1 MQKGSLIRSS
11 RRQGPDVWE
20 YRWRESCSGKTR
32 RHRRI
37 VIGTINT
44 LKDETAALKAIT
56 ALRRDINI
64 NDRRLS
70 TKPLR
75 LAELVEHYRQREL
88 AEDKEWKTLST
99 RVTYEGYLRKW
110 IVPRWGATNLS
121 AIRAVEVELWLRTLP
136 LARASRA
143 KIRNLMSVLFNHARR
158 HDFID
163 RNPITLV
170 RQSAKRRTAPEVLLP
185 SEISRLA
192 RSLRNR
198 ERTLVLLA
206 AGTGLRMSELFGQ
219 DVDFAGKQVSVLR
232 SIVKQ
237 SVGSCKT
244 EASQKPVPLDPRLV
258 RTLRAW
264 RRSAR
269 FRQTI
274 AVVTHCKF
282 TIHFST
288 SFFRTSSS

>member
-44 LKDETAALKAIT
+44 LKDETAALKAIA

-88 AEDKEWKTLST
+88 AEDNEWKTLST

-110 IVPRWGATNLS
+110 IVPRG
-121 AIRAVEVELWLRTLP
+121 EQ
-136 LARASRA
+136 
-143 KIRNLMSVLFNHARR
+143 
-158 HDFID
+158 
-163 RNPITLV
+163 PI
-170 RQSAKRRTAPEVLLP
+170 
-185 SEISRLA
+185 LA
-192 RSLRNR
+192 RS
-198 ERTLVLLA
+198 
-206 AGTGLRMSELFGQ
+206 G
-219 DVDFAGKQVSVLR
+219 R
-232 SIVKQ
+232 S
-237 SVGSCKT
+237 
-244 EASQKPVPLDPRLV
+244 RLNCG
-258 RTLRAW
+258 
-264 RRSAR
+264 SAR
-269 FRQTI
+269 FHSPELVAPRFVI
-274 AVVTHCKF
+274 
-282 TIHFST
+282 
-288 SFFRTSSS
+288 